1 MSHIYDVYK
10 PTYTQKKAL
19 GILQQKFFTQFDEVE
34 HGPLLEFLY
43 GNCGARKAS
52 ASRAKY
58 EIVGNAW
65 RRLGFQQ
72 ENPRVDLLV
81 GGELQLQCLV
91 FFIKHHRQI
100 ALQMVNNRVR
110 RDDFDKDNYPWAII
124 GLKLASMLGSI
135 FEIYDPVACKVTDC
149 SSFRLQSFWH
159 FISQKDAFLRLFSST
174 FILYDCYWTT
184 FFQKEFQ
191 QKKYNFS
198 FGMSMDWSL
207 VVWPYHDILL
217 DILTRCSDLA
227 QFEAYAQHQYIATH
241 HPETLIGGED
251 GQLEE
256 GEDEMLSVGPI
267 GPYSVPNHASIDA
280 TAAGASTS
288 ASLSRLSLND
298 TTDTDADA
306 RSDQYP
312 DNTSN
317 AKVNS
322 IGHLGCGS
330 EDEDGIS

>member
-19 GILQQKFFTQFDEVE
+19 STWQQKFFTQFDEVE

-91 FFIKHHRQI
+91 YFIKHQRTI
-100 ALQMVNNRVR
+100 ALNMMNSRIR

-135 FEIYDPVACKVTDC
+135 FEIYDPVANKITDC
-149 SSFRLQSFWH
+149 STFRLQSFWH
-159 FISQKDAFLRLFSST
+159 FIAEKDSFFRLFNAT
-174 FILYDCYWTT
+174 FILYDCYWDTV
-184 FFQKEFQ
+184 FAQEFK

-207 VVWPYHDILL
+207 VVWPYHDILM
-217 DILTRCSDLA
+217 DILTRCKDLA
-227 QFEAYAQHQYIATH
+227 QFEAYAQYQYLATRF
-241 HPETLIGGED
+241 PETVPRDGNEATGE
-251 GQLEE
+251 EE
-256 GEDEMLSVGPI
+256 ADEILSVGPI
-267 GPYSVPNHASIDA
+267 DQNAGNATTDA
-280 TAAGASTS
+280 TAAAICVDESQTSTVAELVS
-288 ASLSRLSLND
+288 QPGLRSISRSLLI
-298 TTDTDADA
+298 AA
-306 RSDQYP
+306 EHEEEESDSY
-312 DNTSN
+312 D
-317 AKVNS
+317 NS
-322 IGHLGCGS
+322 IAES
-330 EDEDGIS
+330 NV